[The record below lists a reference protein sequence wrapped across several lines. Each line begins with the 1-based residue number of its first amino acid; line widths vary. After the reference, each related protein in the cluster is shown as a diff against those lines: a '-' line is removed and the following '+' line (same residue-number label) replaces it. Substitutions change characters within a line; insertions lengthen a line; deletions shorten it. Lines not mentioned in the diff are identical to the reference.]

1 MKIIKMSFAIIVL
14 ALFISNSSFS
24 EKSAPESKINSLKVN
39 RLSLDS
45 ASDLAMA
52 AITACRK
59 LGIQVGVTVVDRNG
73 LVQITVRDTLA
84 APLTLKISR
93 LKAYTAANFNVHTS
107 QLARQ
112 AKSPLAQ
119 VDGLMMASGGMVIKV
134 AGKLLGAI
142 GVSGAPSG
150 ATDEKCANAGI
161 KALASKLEMD
171 L

>member
-1 MKIIKMSFAIIVL
+1 MKIIKTSSAILL
-14 ALFISNSSFS
+14 ALFISNLSFS
-24 EKSAPESKINSLKVN
+24 QTPVSKSKINSLKVN

-52 AITACRK
+52 AIAACRK

-73 LVQITVRDTLA
+73 LVQISVRDTLA
-84 APLTLKISR
+84 APLTLKISQ

-107 QLARQ
+107 QLTRQ
-112 AKSPLAQ
+112 AKSPLAH
-119 VDGLMMASGGMVIKV
+119 VDGLMMTAGGIVIKV
-134 AGKLLGAI
+134 GGKLLGAI

-150 ATDEKCANAGI
+150 AADEKCANAGI
-161 KALASKLEMD
+161 KALTSKLEMD